1 MNEEYAM
8 RNNVLFVFL
17 TSLPLLPLLFSN
29 DSFAADPKP
38 VAADATPAAAALPRE
53 PWLQPE
59 VLRAAVGIGMTK
71 EQMPDFRVAVTDLVT
86 NRTRAINKVMGRNNV
101 TGLKRKIRVASSRQF
116 RKMDKSM
123 TALLTDE
130 QYPKY
135 EIYRD
140 LLSKN
145 MQTATKKRSGSSAD
159 TMGKTASAID
169 GFSDS
174 Q

>member
-1 MNEEYAM
+1 M
-8 RNNVLFVFL
+8 RNVALFVL
-17 TSLPLLPLLFSN
+17 LASLSLLISN
-29 DSFAADPKP
+29 DSFAAEPKP
-38 VAADATPAAAALPRE
+38 VASAATPATAPLPSE

-71 EQMPDFRVAVTDLVT
+71 EQMPDFRIAVTDLVS
-86 NRTRAINKVMGRNNV
+86 NRAKAINKVMGRNNV

-123 TALLTDE
+123 TALLTAE

-140 LLSKN
+140 LLSQN
-145 MQTATKKRSGSSAD
+145 MQEATKKRSGSSAD
-159 TMGKTASAID
+159 TMGRTASAID